1 MRSLYRKI
9 LHGPMIK
16 YHSMFISVDTF
27 SACPHLLIH
36 LTGEHLHELLVAHQR
51 LGVERLEA
59 LVLQCEPLKCPQR
72 RLLLRADIEEVLI
85 LLS

>member
-1 MRSLYRKI
+1 MRSLYRDI
-9 LHGPMIK
+9 LHGPIIN

-36 LTGEHLHELLVAHQR
+36 LTGEHLHEFLVTHQR
-51 LGVERLEA
+51 FGVERLEA

>member
-1 MRSLYRKI
+1 M
-9 LHGPMIK
+9 
-16 YHSMFISVDTF
+16 
-27 SACPHLLIH
+27 
-36 LTGEHLHELLVAHQR
+36 AHQR

-59 LVLQCEPLKCPQR
+59 LVLQGEPLKCPQR

>member
-1 MRSLYRKI
+1 MRSLYRDI
-9 LHGPMIK
+9 LHGPIIN

-72 RLLLRADIEEVLI
+72 RLLLSADIEEVLI